1 MHKIKLL
8 NLNFPNGEH
17 RKATLVPFGTID
29 WHLAKTGKGTT
40 QVNYSQL
47 KQGAFSSPAVSNLT
61 TSLWGGLQHPQ
72 SATRH
77 RR

>member
-40 QVNYSQL
+40 QVMF
-47 KQGAFSSPAVSNLT
+47 KGKNLEV
-61 TSLWGGLQHPQ
+61 
-72 SATRH
+72 RH
-77 RR
+77 RFSAQNA